1 MKAFNT
7 RLNRRKLP
15 NIVAF
20 RHWRLRNRHRTA
32 SNAAQTREDDPT
44 PNREL

>member
-1 MKAFNT
+1 MKAFNI
-7 RLNRRKLP
+7 RLQWRELP

-20 RHWRLRNRHRTA
+20 RHWLLRSRHRTA